1 MMDINERC
9 IIQEIKTIA
18 NLEHRYNPYNSSWG
32 ACIGILQTAIGRRKT
47 MNNQEYIDTFDEV
60 RDGYKK
66 LHTMGLDKVKIL
78 YVEGVGKR
86 EVATIL
92 SCEDFN
98 DITTKGSVVV
108 TEKHGTY
115 LKVTDQHWVTV
126 NRFESESI
134 RHDADVLL
142 VLILEQDRVNVLID
156 PGHEA

>member
-1 MMDINERC
+1 
-9 IIQEIKTIA
+9 
-18 NLEHRYNPYNSSWG
+18 
-32 ACIGILQTAIGRRKT
+32 

-66 LHTMGLDKVKIL
+66 LHTMPLDKVKIL
-78 YVEGVGKR
+78 CVEGVGKR
-86 EVATIL
+86 EVATVL

-98 DITTKGSVVV
+98 DITTNGSVVL

-126 NRFESESI
+126 NRFESEGI
-134 RHDADVLL
+134 RHDADVLRA
-142 VLILEQDRVNVLID
+142 LILEQDHINVLIE

>member
-1 MMDINERC
+1 
-9 IIQEIKTIA
+9 
-18 NLEHRYNPYNSSWG
+18 
-32 ACIGILQTAIGRRKT
+32 

-60 RDGYKK
+60 RAGYKK

-78 YVEGVGKR
+78 HAEGVGKR
-86 EVATIL
+86 EVTTIL

-126 NRFESESI
+126 NRFEAEVI
-134 RHDADVLL
+134 RQDADVLL
-142 VLILEQDRVNVLID
+142 ALILEQDYVNVLID

>member
-1 MMDINERC
+1 
-9 IIQEIKTIA
+9 
-18 NLEHRYNPYNSSWG
+18 
-32 ACIGILQTAIGRRKT
+32 
-47 MNNQEYIDTFDEV
+47 MNNQEYIDTFNEV

-66 LHTMGLDKVKIL
+66 LHTMGLDNVKIL

-86 EVATIL
+86 EVTTIM

-108 TEKHGTY
+108 TEKHGAF

-126 NRFESESI
+126 NRFESEGI

-142 VLILEQDRVNVLID
+142 ALIQEQDHINVLIE
-156 PGHEA
+156 PGHVA

>member
-1 MMDINERC
+1 
-9 IIQEIKTIA
+9 
-18 NLEHRYNPYNSSWG
+18 
-32 ACIGILQTAIGRRKT
+32 
-47 MNNQEYIDTFDEV
+47 MNNQEYVDTFDEV
-60 RDGYKK
+60 RTGYKK

-86 EVATIL
+86 EVTTIL

-98 DITTKGSVVV
+98 AITTKGSVVL
-108 TEKHGTY
+108 TEKHGAF

-126 NRFESESI
+126 NHFESEGI

-142 VLILEQDRVNVLID
+142 ALILEQDCVNVLVD

>member
-1 MMDINERC
+1 
-9 IIQEIKTIA
+9 
-18 NLEHRYNPYNSSWG
+18 
-32 ACIGILQTAIGRRKT
+32 

-60 RDGYKK
+60 RAGYKK
-66 LHTMGLDKVKIL
+66 LHTMGLDKVKIM
-78 YVEGVGKR
+78 YVAGVGKR

-98 DITTKGSVVV
+98 AITTKGSVVV

-126 NRFESESI
+126 NRFESEGI

-142 VLILEQDRVNVLID
+142 ALILEQDCVNVLID
-156 PGHEA
+156 PHHEA

>member
-1 MMDINERC
+1 
-9 IIQEIKTIA
+9 
-18 NLEHRYNPYNSSWG
+18 
-32 ACIGILQTAIGRRKT
+32 

-78 YVEGVGKR
+78 HVEGVGKR
-86 EVATIL
+86 EVATIM

-115 LKVTDQHWVTV
+115 LKVTDQHWVTAS
-126 NRFESESI
+126 RFEFESI

-142 VLILEQDRVNVLID
+142 ALILEQDTINTLID